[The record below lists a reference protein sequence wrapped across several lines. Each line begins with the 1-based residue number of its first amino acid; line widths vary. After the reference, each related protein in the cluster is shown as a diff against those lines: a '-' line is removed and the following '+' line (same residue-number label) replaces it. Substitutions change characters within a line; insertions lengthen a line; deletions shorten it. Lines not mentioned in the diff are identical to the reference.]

1 MPKDKHHAKAAR
13 TGPLHMLQ
21 TVCIAVIAAS
31 LFVVAMIGSASA
43 YFTDTATVQVETIT
57 AASEFKNQ
65 NTSGQSDPEGDTP
78 AVMDEA
84 DTTDA
89 DTVEPTPEATEQP
102 TPEASATPS
111 PTPEASATPTPT
123 PAAEP
128 TATPAPSAEPAPEA
142 SAEPTQQPT
151 PEPTT
156 EPTPQ
161 PAADTESQAD
171 PAPQDAGTLADPVS
185 FAAST
190 RTAHRAPQKQTTLEL
205 YRGNVQV
212 AQAFDLPNMLP
223 GDTAEKE
230 YTINVS
236 HRGTVTL
243 YFSAAPR
250 DAAAPLAGGL
260 QLTVTCNGVQL
271 YSGAFTDVPA
281 ILPVEIPG
289 TAADTADAMTYR
301 IAVALPTSAGNE
313 YQNLTMTA
321 DLNWWV
327 DEIAPTPAPTATP
340 QPGTTP
346 APADTA
352 SGSTPGQLSRVP
364 HDPATGKPDFIKALA
379 ALPQT
384 ADGFPLGVLVVLLA
398 VSAAA
403 LACLLL
409 AKRKGDNR
417 EHK

>member
-1 MPKDKHHAKAAR
+1 MPEPKRKALLRALCLAAA
-13 TGPLHMLQ
+13 GSALF
-21 TVCIAVIAAS
+21 AS
-31 LFVVAMIGSASA
+31 LYVGSTSA

-65 NTSGQSDPEGDTP
+65 NTAGQSDPEGDTP
-78 AVMDEA
+78 AVVDEA
-84 DTTDA
+84 DTADA

-102 TPEASATPS
+102 APEASATPT
-111 PTPEASATPTPT
+111 PTPEVSATPTPT

-142 SAEPTQQPT
+142 SAEPPQQPT
-151 PEPTT
+151 PEPAAEPTPEPAVTT
-156 EPTPQ
+156 EPET
-161 PAADTESQAD
+161 AT
-171 PAPQDAGTLADPVS
+171 APQDAGTLADPVS
-185 FAAST
+185 FAAPI

-205 YRGNVQV
+205 YRGNVQA

-223 GDTAEKE
+223 GDTGDTAEKE
-230 YTINVS
+230 YTVNVS

-271 YSGAFTDVPA
+271 YSGAFADVPA
-281 ILPVEIPG
+281 VLPVEIPG

-313 YQNLTMTA
+313 YQSLTMTA

-352 SGSTPGQLSRVP
+352 SGSAPGQLSRVP
-364 HDPATGKPDFIKALA
+364 HDPATGKPNLIKALA